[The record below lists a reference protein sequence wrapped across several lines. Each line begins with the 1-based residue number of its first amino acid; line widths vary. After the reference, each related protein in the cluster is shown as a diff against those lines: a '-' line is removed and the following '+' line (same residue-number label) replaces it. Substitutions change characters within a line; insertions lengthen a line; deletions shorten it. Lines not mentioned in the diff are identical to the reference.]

1 MSIYK
6 RIFWR
11 GCLIVIALFFIL
23 FTPVLAGTGVDSIGN
38 RITVPDKNQRIVSL
52 SPGATETLYALGL
65 KDEIVGVSEFCNYP
79 PDFVTTKPKIGGFST
94 PNIEKIQAVSP
105 HIVIVTRVVPI
116 QVKYQF
122 EQLDIELFVAEPKS
136 FNALMDTINQFG
148 KLFNREEEAHLLIQ
162 GMKEEA
168 SEIIQAIR
176 SHSVRPVKTIIE
188 IWQNPYYA
196 AGKNTLPG
204 DIVTMAGGIVI
215 PETGKEYPLLNE
227 ESILKLNP
235 EALILGHRTDQNSLL
250 KSHSNISS
258 ISAIR
263 NNKVFSPDPDE
274 FLRPGPRVINALK
287 EIAQFLHPEAF

>member
-1 MSIYK
+1 MV
-6 RIFWR
+6 FWR
-11 GCLIVIALFFIL
+11 GCLIVIALFFNL
-23 FTPVLAGTGVDSIGN
+23 FASVLAGTGVDSIGN

-122 EQLDIELFVAEPKS
+122 ERLDIQLFVAEPKS
-136 FNALMDTINQFG
+136 YNALMDTINQFG

-168 SEIIQAIR
+168 AEIIQAIR
-176 SHSVRPVKTIIE
+176 SYSVRPVKTIIE

-204 DIVTMAGGIVI
+204 DIVTMAGGAVI

-227 ESILKLNP
+227 ESVLKLNP
-235 EALILGHRTDQNSLL
+235 EALILGHKTDQNNLL

>member
-1 MSIYK
+1 MV
-6 RIFWR
+6 FWR
-11 GCLIVIALFFIL
+11 GCLIVIALFFNL
-23 FTPVLAGTGVDSIGN
+23 FAPVLAGTGVDSIGN

-65 KDEIVGVSEFCNYP
+65 KDEIVGVSQFCNYP

-122 EQLDIELFVAEPKS
+122 ERLDIQLFVAEPKS
-136 FNALMDTINQFG
+136 FNALMDIINQFG
-148 KLFNREEEAHLLIQ
+148 KLFNREEEAHLLVQ

-168 SEIIQAIR
+168 AEIIQAIR
-176 SHSVRPVKTIIE
+176 SYSVRPVKTIIE
-188 IWQNPYYA
+188 IWQNPYYT

-204 DIVTMAGGIVI
+204 DIVTMAGGAVI

-235 EALILGHRTDQNSLL
+235 EALILGHKTDQNNLL

-258 ISAIR
+258 ISAIQ